1 MKKVLAFDVYGTLI
15 DPHGVVA
22 LLQSMVGE
30 QAVAFSSLWRNK
42 QLEYTFRRAAMG
54 GGNHYRDFGV
64 CTQAGLDYADQVLN
78 TELSIVNKQALM
90 AVYGELPAFD
100 EVPKSLQQL
109 QKSGLDCWAFSNGT
123 PTGVA
128 KVLAHAQIDQHLLGV
143 FSVNQVR
150 TFKPAAAV
158 YDAFAKQHARSQAG
172 NCVLISSNPFD
183 VIGAKA
189 AGWQAIWVQ
198 RTPENVFDPWELQP
212 DANITGLQQLPDAVN
227 SLET

>member
-1 MKKVLAFDVYGTLI
+1 MSKVLAFDVYGTLI
-15 DPHGVVA
+15 DPHGVVT
-22 LLQSMVGE
+22 LLQTMVGE
-30 QAVAFSSLWRNK
+30 QAVAFSTLWRNK

-54 GGNHYRDFGV
+54 GAKQYRDFSV

-78 TELSIVNKQALM
+78 TKLSLDNKQALM

-100 EVPKSLQQL
+100 EVPQSLQQL
-109 QKSGLDCWAFSNGT
+109 QSSGLDCWAFSNGT

-150 TFKPAAAV
+150 TFKPAAAI
-158 YDAFAKQHARSQAG
+158 YDAFAKQHARGKSAA
-172 NCVLISSNPFD
+172 CVLISSNPFD

-198 RTPENVFDPWELQP
+198 RTPQNIFDPWELQP
-212 DANITGLQQLPDAVN
+212 DATITGLHQLQDAVQ
-227 SLET
+227 SLS

>member
-22 LLQSMVGE
+22 LLQTMVGE
-30 QAVAFSSLWRNK
+30 QAVAFSTLWRNK

-54 GGNHYRDFGV
+54 GAGHYRDFGV
-64 CTQAGLDYADQVLN
+64 CTQAGLDYADLQLN
-78 TELSIVNKQALM
+78 TQLSDTNKQALM

-109 QKSGLDCWAFSNGT
+109 QGAGLDCWAFSNGT
-123 PTGVA
+123 PAGVA
-128 KVLAHAQIDQHLLGV
+128 QVLSYAQLDQHLLGV

-150 TFKPAAAV
+150 SFKPAAVV
-158 YDAFAKQHARSQAG
+158 YDAFAKQHARGKPEA
-172 NCVLISSNPFD
+172 CVLISSNPFD

-189 AGWQAIWVQ
+189 AGWYAVWVQ
-198 RTPENVFDPWELQP
+198 RTPQNVFDPWELHP
-212 DANITGLQQLPDAVN
+212 DASIASLQQLQDALQGL
-227 SLET
+227 S